1 MVIVSPIDWWSVAS
15 NVAMGAGVT
24 LLLWGAL
31 YIGFR
36 LSRKF
41 VQRAAFAVDGRRM
54 DAGQITLR
62 ELYWYS
68 LGDAPE
74 DYTDEEA
81 ARLEAVIARMGGE
94 EKVQAA
100 YYRRYGYDAE

>member
-15 NVAMGAGVT
+15 NVAMGAGAT

-36 LSRKF
+36 LVRKF
-41 VQRAAFAVDGRRM
+41 IERAV
-54 DAGQITLR
+54 ISTTLSHDWR
-62 ELYWYS
+62 PTLWDLYWYTV
-68 LGDAPE
+68 GNRE

-81 ARLEAVIARMGGE
+81 ARFEAAIARKGGE